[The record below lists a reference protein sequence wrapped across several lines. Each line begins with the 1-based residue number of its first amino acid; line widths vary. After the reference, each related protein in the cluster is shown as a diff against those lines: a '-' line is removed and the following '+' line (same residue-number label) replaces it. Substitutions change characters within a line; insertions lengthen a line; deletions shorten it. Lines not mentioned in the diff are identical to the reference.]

1 MKKLAILLSLIAIMA
16 MIFAVGCGHKPKPVI
31 EPPKE
36 APVETTTVVKPPP
49 EPVVEQPAP
58 LELTTIHF
66 DFDKFNLRPDARD
79 IMAQNADAMS
89 KKTSAVIKIEGH
101 CDERGSEAYNMA
113 LGEKRAATAR
123 DYLVN
128 YGVNKDK
135 ISIISYGKSR
145 PVDTGHNE
153 EAWAKNRRADF
164 IVISE

>member
-1 MKKLAILLSLIAIMA
+1 MKKLLILLGLMAVLAIML
-16 MIFAVGCGHKPKPVI
+16 VGCRGHKPAPPPV
-31 EPPKE
+31 EPPPIQ
-36 APVETTTVVKPPP
+36 APETTAVVIP
-49 EPVVEQPAP
+49 PVVEPPPAP

-79 IMAQNADAMS
+79 IMAQNADGLS
-89 KKTSAVIKIEGH
+89 KHNMAVIKIEGH

-113 LGEKRAATAR
+113 LGEKRATAAR

-135 ISIISYGKSR
+135 ISVISYGKSR
-145 PVDTGHNE
+145 PVDTGHDEN
-153 EAWAKNRRADF
+153 AWAKNRRADF